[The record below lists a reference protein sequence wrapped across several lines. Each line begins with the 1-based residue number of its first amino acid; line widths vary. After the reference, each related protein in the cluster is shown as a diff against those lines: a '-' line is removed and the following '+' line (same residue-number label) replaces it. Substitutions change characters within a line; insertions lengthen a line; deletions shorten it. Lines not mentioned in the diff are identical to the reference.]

1 MTHIKQTYL
10 YLLIYIKIHPAN
22 DDLPSWLL
30 LMVPVWKREPVL
42 IRTSSPWFTYNCS
55 TSNTSI
61 YAIVWIKIYPV
72 NDIII
77 DQEFCCLL
85 TVIGQSNCPG
95 KHVYPCPWCKERTQ
109 VRVIGISNVCYHR
122 VESKNVVSN
131 WRWRRC
137 WLDTEQSFCKL
148 KNKVSIESTVNVECY

>member
-1 MTHIKQTYL
+1 MIAFDGTSVETGTRSYQNIIA
-10 YLLIYIKIHPAN
+10 LIY
-22 DDLPSWLL
+22 L
-30 LMVPVWKREPVL
+30 
-42 IRTSSPWFTYNCS
+42 YNCS

-95 KHVYPCPWCKERTQ
+95 KHVYPGPWCKERTQ
-109 VRVIGISNVCYHR
+109 VRVIGIPNVCNHC

-131 WRWRRC
+131 WRW
-137 WLDTEQSFCKL
+137 
-148 KNKVSIESTVNVECY
+148 SIHW